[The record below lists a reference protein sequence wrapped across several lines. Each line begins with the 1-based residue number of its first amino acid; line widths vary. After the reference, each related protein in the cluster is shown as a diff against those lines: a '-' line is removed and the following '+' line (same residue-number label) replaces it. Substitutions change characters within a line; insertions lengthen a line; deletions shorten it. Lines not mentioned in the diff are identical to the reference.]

1 MKKIFI
7 FALTCIMSFSLFAA
21 GSQESNTD
29 GSEVKPIV
37 LKMAENQPE
46 NNPVTIA
53 MHKFS
58 DLVKEKTNGEVLVD
72 LYASAQ
78 LGQETE
84 NIEQVSAGI
93 LDLARVNSV
102 TLAQAVPELGVFT
115 LPYIFAN
122 QDIKYKILDGPIGQE
137 VLDYFPK
144 YGMVSFGYLE
154 AGSRSFYTVKKPVK
168 SLEDLKGQKIRVQKA
183 KITIDMAN
191 LVGAVA
197 TPMNYGE
204 VYTALQTGV
213 IDGAENDFVSYYTSG
228 HYEVAKHY
236 SMDGH
241 LSPPAMIIMSQK
253 AWNNLNDAQK
263 KAVKE
268 AADEA
273 TIFERKLM
281 NEMQNEFRAKA
292 EASGCTVY
300 TVDTRPFQDSIA
312 PIYDEYPQYKDI
324 ISRIREVK

>member
-1 MKKIFI
+1 MKRLFLVV
-7 FALTCIMSFSLFAA
+7 LTGLLSFSLFAA
-21 GSQESNTD
+21 GGQES
-29 GSEVKPIV
+29 GSSTKPII

-53 MHKFS
+53 MHKFA
-58 DLVKEKTNGEVLVD
+58 DLVEEKSNGEVLID

-84 NIEQVSAGI
+84 NIEQVAAGI
-93 LDLARVNSV
+93 LDMARVNSV
-102 TLAQAVPELGVFT
+102 TLAQTVPELGVFT

-122 QDIKYKILDGPIGQE
+122 QDVKYKILDGPIGQE
-137 VLDYFPK
+137 VLDSFPK

-154 AGSRSFYTVKKPVK
+154 AGSRCFYTVKKPVK
-168 SLEDLKGQKIRVQKA
+168 SIEDLAGQKIRVQKA

-236 SMDGH
+236 TLDGH
-241 LSPPAMIIMSQK
+241 LSPPALIIMSQK
-253 AWNNLNDAQK
+253 AWDSLSDDQK
-263 KAVKE
+263 KVIEE
-268 AADEA
+268 AAHEA
-273 TIFERKLM
+273 TMFERQAM
-281 NEMQNEFRAKA
+281 NEKQDEFRAKA
-292 EASGCTVY
+292 EASGCIVY
-300 TVDTRPFQDSIA
+300 DVDTRPFQEAIA
-312 PIYDEYPQYKDI
+312 PIYDEYPQYEDI
-324 ISRIREVK
+324 IGRIKKVK

>member
-1 MKKIFI
+1 MKKILI
-7 FALTCIMSFSLFAA
+7 ITLTCIMSLSLFAA
-21 GSQESNTD
+21 GTKESGTD
-29 GSEVKPIV
+29 ESKMKPIV

-46 NNPVTIA
+46 SNPVTIA

-58 DLVKEKTNGEVLVD
+58 DLVKEKTNGEVLID

-84 NIEQVSAGI
+84 NIEQVVAGI

-122 QDIKYKILDGPIGQE
+122 QDIKYKILDGPIGNE
-137 VLDYFPK
+137 VLDSFSK
-144 YGMVSFGYLE
+144 YGLVSFGYLE
-154 AGSRSFYTVKKPVK
+154 AGSRSFYTVKKPIK
-168 SLEDLKGQKIRVQKA
+168 TFADLKGQKIRVQKA

-236 SMDGH
+236 SIDGH

-253 AWNNLNDAQK
+253 SWDSLNETQK

-273 TIFERKLM
+273 TVFERKLM

-292 EASGCTVY
+292 EASGCTIY
-300 TVDTRPFQDSIA
+300 DVDTKPFQDAIA
-312 PIYDEYPQYKDI
+312 PIYDEYPQYKEI
-324 ISRIREVK
+324 ISKIKKVK

>member
-1 MKKIFI
+1 MKKIFV
-7 FALTCIMSFSLFAA
+7 FVFTCIMSLSLFAA
-21 GSQESNTD
+21 GSQES
-29 GSEVKPIV
+29 GVSGKEIKPIV

-53 MHKFS
+53 MHKFA
-58 DLVKEKTNGEVLVD
+58 DLVKEKTNGGVLID

-102 TLAQAVPELGVFT
+102 TLAQTIPELGVFT
-115 LPYIFAN
+115 LPYIFRN

-137 VLDYFPK
+137 VLDSFPK

-154 AGSRSFYTVKKPVK
+154 AGSRSFYTVKKPIT
-168 SLEDLKGQKIRVQKA
+168 SIEDLKGQKIRVQKA
-183 KITIDMAN
+183 KITIDMVN
-191 LVGAVA
+191 LVGAIA

-228 HYEVAKHY
+228 HYEVAKYY
-236 SMDGH
+236 SMDEH
-241 LSPPAMIIMSQK
+241 LSPPALIIMSQK
-253 AWNNLNDAQK
+253 SWNSLNDEQK
-263 KAVKE
+263 KAVKD

-273 TIFERKLM
+273 TIFERKAM
-281 NEMQNEFRAKA
+281 NEKEKEFRAKA
-292 EASGCTVY
+292 EDSGCTVY
-300 TVDTRPFQDSIA
+300 TVDTKPFQDAIA
-312 PIYDEYPQYKDI
+312 PIFDEYPQYKEI
-324 ISRIREVK
+324 ISKIKEVK

>member
-1 MKKIFI
+1 MKKIFLI
-7 FALTCIMSFSLFAA
+7 ALTCIMSFSLYAA
-21 GSQESNTD
+21 GSQES
-29 GSEVKPIV
+29 GSAAVETKPIV
-37 LKMAENQPE
+37 FKMAENQPE

-53 MHKFS
+53 MRKFS
-58 DLVKEKTNGEVLVD
+58 DLVKEKTNGDVLID

-84 NIEQVSAGI
+84 NIEQVAAGV
-93 LDLARVNSV
+93 LDMARVNSV
-102 TLAQAVPELGVFT
+102 TLAQTVPELGVFT

-122 QDIKYKILDGPIGQE
+122 QEVKYKILDGPIGQE
-137 VLDYFPK
+137 VLDAFPK

-154 AGSRSFYTVKKPVK
+154 AGSRSFYTVDKPIK
-168 SLEDLKGQKIRVQKA
+168 SFEDLKGQKIRVQKA

-236 SMDGH
+236 TMDGH

-253 AWNNLNDAQK
+253 AWNSLSESQK
-263 KAVKE
+263 SAVRE

-273 TIFERKLM
+273 TVFERELM

-292 EASGCTVY
+292 EDSGCVVY
-300 TVDTRPFQDSIA
+300 TVDTKPFQDAIA
-312 PIYDEYPQYKDI
+312 PIYAEYPQYADI
-324 ISRIREVK
+324 ISRIKEVK